1 MQALFLG
8 AGASFDCG
16 MQLVSELT
24 AELKRWLPKEKLE
37 RFNGLWRARGGGWS
51 DELISMLTSLLSNK
65 DMHYENIIGAIEVA
79 FSRERDQEKRRN
91 LHAINGFLLQAVRGL
106 LMERQIKNL
115 PFSTSALDDF
125 GGITKL
131 VEENKP
137 LWIFSINHDLIIE
150 SLAGKFSIPI
160 KSGFKEIVEIEMGSG
175 DGESQSVS
183 FERLPRASI
192 EANDYDF
199 FMPGEVGINL
209 IKIHGALDIFA
220 QGDELSYV
228 KIAAQNGDASSY
240 VQQLA
245 LISSIDLALGQRDGV
260 RAINENIYIDSH
272 GEIQFLR
279 NTLLSGAHKFTPHMH
294 QLAPPEF
301 FELFRRCVNYASELI
316 CIGYGFGD
324 RHIDETL
331 VDWLSLSDDRQLK
344 IVNPGIS
351 NCPSR
356 FGHLF
361 NQVSLAQHGAADYF
375 LNLGG
380 DSRTYTQKAMR
391 AIRTRKRAQMMTE
404 LLGNP

>member
-37 RFNGLWRARGGGWS
+37 SFNALWRAQGGGWS
-51 DELISMLTSLLSNK
+51 DDLISMLVSFLSNK
-65 DMHYENIIGAIEVA
+65 DMHYENIIGAVEVA

-115 PFSTSALDDF
+115 AFSACVLDDF
-125 GGITKL
+125 SGITKL

-150 SLAGKFSIPI
+150 LLAGKFSIPI
-160 KSGFKEIVEIEMGSG
+160 RSGFKEAVEIEMGAG
-175 DGESQSVS
+175 DGESKSVS
-183 FERLPRASI
+183 FERLSRASI
-192 EANDYDF
+192 EANDYHF
-199 FMPGEVGINL
+199 FKPGEAGINL

-228 KIAAQNGDASSY
+228 KIAAKNGDPSSY
-240 VQQLA
+240 AQQLA
-245 LISSIDLALGQRDGV
+245 LISSIDLALGKRDGV

-279 NTLLSGAHKFTPHMH
+279 NTLLSGAHKFTPQAH

-301 FELFRRCVNYASELI
+301 MELFRRYVNYASELI

-331 VDWLSLSDDRQLK
+331 VDWLSLSGDRQLK
-344 IVNPGIS
+344 IVNPGMS

-356 FGHLF
+356 FGHLC
-361 NQVSLAQHGAADYF
+361 NQVSLAQHGATEYF
-375 LNLGG
+375 LNLRG
-380 DSRTYTQKAMR
+380 DSGTYTQKAMR
-391 AIRTRKRAQMMTE
+391 AIRTRKRVQMMNE
-404 LLGNP
+404 LLGKH